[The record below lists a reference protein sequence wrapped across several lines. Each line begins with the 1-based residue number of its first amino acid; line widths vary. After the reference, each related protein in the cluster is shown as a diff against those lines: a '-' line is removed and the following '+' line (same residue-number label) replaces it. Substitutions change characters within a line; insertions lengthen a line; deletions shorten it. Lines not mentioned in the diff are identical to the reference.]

1 MFTHKLTYIHNKLEL
16 EHNKLKHAC
25 THLHMCARAQF
36 ALFGQSVEA
45 QSSSSDSLPI
55 AAIGGAVGAAVLAV
69 VVVVVLLRARARRHD
84 AQLASTA
91 LTASSV
97 AISTEEAGSGLE
109 LARRAAA
116 TPPIEATGEIEGGY
130 QGSGRA

>member
-1 MFTHKLTYIHNKLEL
+1 MHVIVPYNVP
-16 EHNKLKHAC
+16 
-25 THLHMCARAQF
+25 ARMQF

-109 LARRAAA
+109 LAGRAAA
-116 TPPIEATGEIEGGY
+116 MPPIEATGEIEGGY
-130 QGSGRA
+130 QA